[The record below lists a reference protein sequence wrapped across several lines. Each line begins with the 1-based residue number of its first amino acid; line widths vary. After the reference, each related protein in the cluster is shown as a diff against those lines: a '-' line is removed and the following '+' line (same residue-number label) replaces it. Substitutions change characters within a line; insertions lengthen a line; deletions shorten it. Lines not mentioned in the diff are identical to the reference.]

1 MIGENCFKSCKPTIW
16 SCTCSLVTQV
26 FVCTHPAE
34 PPPDRPTASRCPP
47 TTEASA
53 APASPTLF
61 RRRTDPYET
70 VVFKRETTIGLISQT
85 KLRVPVC
92 WFDAD
97 LVEAGQNPGRRRCI
111 RCSSSVYG
119 ARTLSPSGSP
129 APHRLSPAASGVA
142 VDTCRSSGAPWTGGG
157 WGTRRPGGQRTRR
170 MSNKFIR
177 M

>member
-1 MIGENCFKSCKPTIW
+1 VIGENCFKSCKPTIW

-70 VVFKRETTIGLISQT
+70 VVFKRETTIGLISQKQSCVSLCAGLMLT
-85 KLRVPVC
+85 WWRLDRIQAGVDASVVAAAFMALALWVRAAARHLTGSLRQHLGWRWTPVVLLVLRGLGVVGVLVVLEGRER
-92 WFDAD
+92 DACPI
-97 LVEAGQNPGRRRCI
+97 N
-111 RCSSSVYG
+111 S
-119 ARTLSPSGSP
+119 
-129 APHRLSPAASGVA
+129 
-142 VDTCRSSGAPWTGGG
+142 
-157 WGTRRPGGQRTRR
+157 
-170 MSNKFIR
+170 
-177 M
+177 